1 MRKAE
6 IGLVLP
12 APPAPIANILAARQV
27 GEFLYLAG
35 QGPRD
40 ANGLPATGKVGGA
53 VSGEQA
59 YRHTRLTGLNLLAVA
74 QAVLGSLDRVVL
86 VVKLLAMVNAVDG
99 FVNHPRVIDGY
110 SDLLVEVFGEHIG
123 RGARSSIGVHSLPD
137 DQTVEIKAIFAIES
151 SSRPAVR
158 QGHIR
163 CPRSLWSTTCPS
175 GFFARG
181 GVGRA
186 IVGLW
191 LTVRAGEVLGIVGE
205 SGSGKS
211 VTALSILGLLPDP
224 PGRIAAG
231 SIRFD
236 GREIVGM
243 SKKELRAL
251 RGPSI
256 GMIFQEPMTSLNPVF
271 RIGDQIIE
279 TIRAHESIGRS
290 GARKRAIGLLDRVG
304 IASPERRLDDYPH
317 QLSGG
322 MRQRVMIAIALACSP
337 RLLLADEPTTALDVT
352 IQAQLLDLLRDIQKD
367 TGMAVVIITHNMG
380 VIAEFADRVLVMYAG
395 RVAEQGPVDAVFTTP
410 RHPYTLGLLGSTPS
424 LERDEARLTT
434 IPGVLPQLTEVLPGC
449 RFAPRCG
456 RRTEVCVGSKP
467 PLSDAGHGQHAACFH
482 WDAQAPGAA
491 P

>member
-1 MRKAE
+1 MRDP
-6 IGLVLP
+6 ILSVRGLTTTF
-12 APPAPIANILAARQV
+12 RT
-27 GEFLYLAG
+27 
-35 QGPRD
+35 D
-40 ANGLPATGKVGGA
+40 
-53 VSGEQA
+53 SG
-59 YRHTRLTGLNLLAVA
+59 VFP
-74 QAVLGSLDRVVL
+74 
-86 VVKLLAMVNAVDG
+86 AVDG
-99 FVNHPRVIDGY
+99 VSFDVAP
-110 SDLLVEVFGEHIG
+110 
-123 RGARSSIGVHSLPD
+123 
-137 DQTVEIKAIFAIES
+137 
-151 SSRPAVR
+151 
-158 QGHIR
+158 
-163 CPRSLWSTTCPS
+163 
-175 GFFARG
+175 
-181 GVGRA
+181 
-186 IVGLW
+186 
-191 LTVRAGEVLGIVGE
+191 GEVLGIVGE

-224 PGRIAAG
+224 PGRIASG

-236 GREIVGM
+236 GRELVGM
-243 SKKELRAL
+243 SKKELRTL

-279 TIRAHESIGRS
+279 TIRAHESIPKTE
-290 GARKRAIGLLDRVG
+290 ARKRAIGLLDRVG
-304 IASPERRLDDYPH
+304 IATPERRLEDFPH

-352 IQAQLLDLLRDIQKD
+352 IQAQLLDLLRDIQRD

-395 RVAEQGPVDAVFTTP
+395 RVAEQGSVDAVFTTP

-449 RFAPRCG
+449 RFAPRCS
-456 RRTEVCVGSKP
+456 RRTDACLQSKP
-467 PLSDAGHGQHAACFH
+467 PLTDAGQGQHAACFH
-482 WDAQAPGAA
+482 WDAPAPGGA